1 VAPSAAPGGPGRGAM
16 SFFADIARFRK
27 PDADEVAVS
36 SSGAAEESPKEN
48 GDKSNVGE
56 YV

>member
-1 VAPSAAPGGPGRGAM
+1 MAPSAAPGGPGRGAM
-16 SFFADIARFRK
+16 SFFAGIARFRR